1 MGVLKPTC
9 PPNCHDRPQRIAR
22 KKRNV
27 PSPFQPAVL
36 PPIAESQLVF
46 GSMVLGLSNVHGQ
59 MTSSLEYAC
68 ARSSVVV
75 EARIVEYELHES
87 RNHGWW
93 ERLPITA
100 KLKVSR
106 WFKGDE
112 AVVVLVQYD
121 IIAAKKEIAS
131 LRAKQEIPK
140 LDQLITSGA
149 AKRTGCSSI
158 GV

>member
-1 MGVLKPTC
+1 MLAREVLSWS
-9 PPNCHDRPQRIAR
+9 RR
-22 KKRNV
+22 
-27 PSPFQPAVL
+27 
-36 PPIAESQLVF
+36 
-46 GSMVLGLSNVHGQ
+46 GLSSTN
-59 MTSSLEYAC
+59 
-68 ARSSVVV
+68 
-75 EARIVEYELHES
+75 LHES

-93 ERLPITA
+93 ERLPITV

-112 AVVVLVQYD
+112 AAVVLVQYD

-149 AKRTGCSSI
+149 AKRTGWSSI